1 MSHGNNTFRQL
12 MLAVGLVW
20 ALAGCASKSYI
31 VLLEDPQGGVGSVQ
45 VTGKNGTQTLDQAR
59 YAADLD
65 GAKAPQPVDPQRFDK
80 DFASVLAA
88 RPVLPASYLLYF
100 QSGGSELTEE
110 SRALLAR
117 ILEDVKGRA
126 AVDVSIIGHT
136 DTVGNAEA
144 NEALGLQR
152 AQGVADLLKAEG
164 LQTEAL
170 RVQSHG
176 ERNPLIPTPDETD
189 EPRNRRVEVSV
200 R

>member
-1 MSHGNNTFRQL
+1 MSTVRKL
-12 MLAVGLVW
+12 MLAVGVVW

-31 VLLEDPQGGVGSVQ
+31 VLLENPQGGVGSVQ
-45 VTGKNGTQTLDQAR
+45 ITGKNGTQTIDRAR

-65 GAKAPQPVDPQRFDK
+65 GAQAPQPVDPQRFDK
-80 DFASVLAA
+80 DFAGVLAA
-88 RPVLPASYLLYF
+88 RPALPASYLLYF

-117 ILEDVKGRA
+117 ILDDAKGRA
-126 AVDVSIIGHT
+126 AVDVSVIGHT
-136 DTVGNAEA
+136 DTVGSAEA

-152 AQGVADLLKAEG
+152 AQGVADLLKSQG
-164 LQTEAL
+164 LQAQAL
-170 RVQSHG
+170 RVESHG
-176 ERNPLIPTPDETD
+176 ERNPLVSTPDETD

>member
-1 MSHGNNTFRQL
+1 MSTVRKW
-12 MLAVGLVW
+12 MLAVGVVW

-31 VLLEDPQGGVGSVQ
+31 VLLEDPQGGVGRVQ
-45 VTGKNGTQTLDQAR
+45 ITGKNGTQTIDQAR

-65 GAKAPQPVDPQRFDK
+65 GAQAPRPVDPQRFDE
-80 DFASVLAA
+80 DFAGVLAA
-88 RPVLPASYLLYF
+88 RPVLPVSYLLYF

-117 ILEDVKGRA
+117 ILDDAKGRA
-126 AVDVSIIGHT
+126 AVDVSVIGHT
-136 DTVGNAEA
+136 DTVGSAEA

-152 AQGVADLLKAEG
+152 AQGVAELLTAQG
-164 LQTEAL
+164 LQAQAL
-170 RVQSHG
+170 RVESHG
-176 ERNPLIPTPDETD
+176 ERNPLVATPDETA

>member
-1 MSHGNNTFRQL
+1 MSYGNDTVRKL

-20 ALAGCASKSYI
+20 ALVGCASKSYI

-45 VTGKNGTQTLDQAR
+45 LTGKNGTQTLNQAR

-65 GAKAPQPVDPQRFDK
+65 GARAPQPVDAQRFEN

-88 RPVLPASYLLYF
+88 RPIMPASYLLYF
-100 QSGGSELTEE
+100 QSAGVDLTPE
-110 SRALLAR
+110 SQALLAR

-126 AVDVSIIGHT
+126 AVDVSVIGHT
-136 DTVGNAEA
+136 DTVGHAEA

-152 AQGVADLLKAEG
+152 AQRVVEILKEQG

-170 RVQSHG
+170 RVESHG
-176 ERNPLIPTPDETD
+176 ERNLLVSTSDETD